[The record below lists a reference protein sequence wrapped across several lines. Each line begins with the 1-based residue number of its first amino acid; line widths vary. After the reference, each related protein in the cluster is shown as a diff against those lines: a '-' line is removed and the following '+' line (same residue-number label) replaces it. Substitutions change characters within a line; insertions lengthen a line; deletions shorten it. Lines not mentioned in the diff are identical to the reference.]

1 MLTQPYWIVK
11 YNLPFSFPLFRDRR
25 WIVCIGFLLGW
36 LVQVHAQQSDFQFW
50 PQVQLGYNLSDRFKL
65 SLEEEVRFRENV
77 SQVKKEL
84 TDLGITYKL
93 NKALR
98 FSINYRLELTFKN
111 PDESTWRSGLY
122 GDIMFRQKMQRFQ
135 FDYRLRFQSAR
146 IESFSEVYTLNEW
159 MINRHKVSLQ
169 YDIKGIPLIPKVEAE
184 IFIPFSKHEA
194 LMINGYRLWAGLA
207 YAINKKNEISLRY
220 GIEQE
225 VNVADPW
232 RAYILGIGYSL
243 DIN

>member
-1 MLTQPYWIVK
+1 M
-11 YNLPFSFPLFRDRR
+11 
-25 WIVCIGFLLGW
+25 VCIGLLLGS

-50 PQVQLGYNLSDRFKL
+50 PQVQVGYNLSDRFKL
-65 SLEEEVRFRENV
+65 SLEDEVRFRENV

-84 TDLGITYKL
+84 TDVGIAYKL

-98 FSINYRLELTFKN
+98 FGITYRLELTFKN

-122 GDIMFRQKMQRFQ
+122 ADIMFRQKMQRFQ

-146 IESFSEVYTLNEW
+146 IESISDVSTLDEW
-159 MINRHKVSLQ
+159 MINRHKASLQ

-184 IFIPFSKHEA
+184 IFIPFSKQEA

-207 YAINKKNEISLRY
+207 YAVNKKNEISLRF
-220 GIEQE
+220 GVEQE

-243 DIN
+243 DLN